1 MGLGGKVALV
11 TGAGRG
17 IGRACALRLAGDG
30 AKVVAAGRQ
39 PGPLL
44 QTVQQITARG
54 GQGKAIPAD
63 VSSSKDV
70 ARLFV
75 ELERSFG
82 RLDIVVNNAGVHLV
96 ADVERTTEQDW
107 DRVLGV
113 NLKGT
118 YLVSRAAIPLLRRSG
133 GGSLINLGSILS
145 IVGMKERA
153 AYCASKGGVHLLSK
167 AMALDLAPDN
177 IRVNCVCPGAVLTE
191 MMEGILGAA
200 PDPTVALQSRLAQIP
215 LGRMGSPEEVAALVG
230 YLASDEA
237 AWLTGAAIPLDGG
250 VTAY

>member
-1 MGLGGKVALV
+1 
-11 TGAGRG
+11 
-17 IGRACALRLAGDG
+17 
-30 AKVVAAGRQ
+30 
-39 PGPLL
+39 
-44 QTVQQITARG
+44 
-54 GQGKAIPAD
+54 
-63 VSSSKDV
+63 
-70 ARLFV
+70 
-75 ELERSFG
+75 
-82 RLDIVVNNAGVHLV
+82 
-96 ADVERTTEQDW
+96 
-107 DRVLGV
+107 
-113 NLKGT
+113 
-118 YLVSRAAIPLLRRSG
+118 
-133 GGSLINLGSILS
+133 
-145 IVGMKERA
+145 MKERA
-153 AYCASKGGVHLLSK
+153 AYCASKGGVLLLSK

>member
-1 MGLGGKVALV
+1 MGLSGKVALV

-17 IGRACALRLAGDG
+17 IGRACALRLAAEG

-39 PGPLL
+39 AAPLL

-54 GQGKAIPAD
+54 GEGKAIPAD
-63 VSSSKDV
+63 VSSSDDV
-70 ARLFV
+70 ARLLG
-75 ELERSFG
+75 ELEQSFG
-82 RLDIVVNNAGVHLV
+82 RLDIVVNNAGTHLV
-96 ADVERTTEQDW
+96 ADVERTSEQDW
-107 DRVLGV
+107 DRVLDV

-118 YLVSRAAIPLLRRSG
+118 YLVCRAAIPLVRRSG
-133 GGSLINLGSILS
+133 GGSIINIGSILS
-145 IVGMKERA
+145 IVGMKDRA
-153 AYCASKGGVHLLSK
+153 AYCASKGGVLLLSK
-167 AMALDLAPDN
+167 AMALDLAPDK

-191 MMEGILGAA
+191 MMEGILGRT
-200 PDPTVALQSRLAQIP
+200 PDPIAALQSRLTQIP

-250 VTAY
+250 ATAC